1 MLDIRPIDS
10 RFAVA
15 PQIAPEDAAE
25 IRAAG
30 YVLVINNRP
39 DDEAPGQP
47 TGEAVEAACRAV
59 GLDYLAVPVD
69 HHGFRLDQ
77 VTATL
82 DAIAAANGPI
92 LAYCRSGTR
101 SCHLWALAS
110 AGMGVPVDDL
120 IVQAGGAGYDLAG
133 ARPLLQS
140 VAAGA

>member
-47 TGEAVEAACRAV
+47 TGEAVEAVEAGEAGEGRRAKKQSKVVRERV
-59 GLDYLAVPVD
+59 GA
-69 HHGFRLDQ
+69 F
-77 VTATL
+77 T
-82 DAIAAANGPI
+82 I
-92 LAYCRSGTR
+92 LRSGGR
-101 SCHLWALAS
+101 KW
-110 AGMGVPVDDL
+110 
-120 IVQAGGAGYDLAG
+120 
-133 ARPLLQS
+133 RR
-140 VAAGA
+140 